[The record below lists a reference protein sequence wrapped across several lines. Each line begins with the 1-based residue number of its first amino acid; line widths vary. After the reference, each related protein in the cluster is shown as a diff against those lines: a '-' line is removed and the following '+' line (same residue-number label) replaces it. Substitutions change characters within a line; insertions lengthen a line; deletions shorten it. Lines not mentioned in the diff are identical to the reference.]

1 MKITRQDVLKSHAND
16 TELSDTELSD
26 TEFNDT
32 TTSKTNGGSSKLS
45 KWIHKIKLEFSIPIT
60 TNHSIALFQLLY

>member
-16 TELSDTELSD
+16 TELSDTE
-26 TEFNDT
+26 FNDT
-32 TTSKTNGGSSKLS
+32 TTSSESNGGSSKLS